1 MKGTDI
7 MKTANKKTKQTSEK
21 PNTQPTAHSSQRGVA
36 LIASART
43 PFLNTATAYSPLMS
57 YELAAYAIQGVM
69 QRCPRAIDDLGLVVL
84 GTVLHEV
91 NTTNVAR
98 EAMLKAGLSS
108 RIPAY
113 TVAMAGISPNVGVS
127 NICDM
132 ILLGRI
138 KVGLAGG
145 TDNFSDVPIRLSQPI
160 RRSAMKLRN
169 QSTISGYLNAIK
181 SLRFKDLSLDIP
193 KSADYTTKLTMGQS
207 CEAMGRRFGVSRLTS
222 DEYTLQGQRNATQAI
237 EQGLLAAQIVP
248 ITIDGQQV
256 RQDQPPRVS
265 SLAQLAALKPVFET
279 NGVIT
284 AGNASKFSDGA
295 GAVLLADID
304 YAKQHNLDIQALIV
318 DYEWSGVDD
327 LNHEMLL
334 GPAMTIPVVLK
345 RHQLQFSD
353 IDVWE
358 IHEAFAAQVLINRTC
373 MADAEFVHARF
384 GADYPFGEIPLDKLN
399 LWGGSI
405 SLGNPFAATGVRLL
419 QTAAQRLKH
428 EGGRYAI
435 VATCAGGGLGAAYL
449 IENIDQ
455 AL

>member
-1 MKGTDI
+1 MKSTH
-7 MKTANKKTKQTSEK
+7 T
-21 PNTQPTAHSSQRGVA
+21 GVA

-43 PFLNTATAYSPLMS
+43 PFLNTATAYSSLMS
-57 YELAAYAIQGVM
+57 YELAAYAIEGVM

-132 ILLGRI
+132 IRLGRL

-145 TDNFSDVPIRLSQPI
+145 TDNFSDVPIRLSQPV
-160 RRSAMKLRN
+160 RRSVMKLRQQHN
-169 QSTISGYLNAIK
+169 ISGYWNIIK
-181 SLRFKDLSLDIP
+181 SLKLNDLMLDIP
-193 KSADYTTKLTMGQS
+193 KSSDYTTKLTMGQS
-207 CEAMGRRFGVSRLTS
+207 CEAMGVRFGVSRLAC
-222 DEYTLQGQRNATQAI
+222 DEYTLRGQRNATDAI
-237 EQGLLAAQIVP
+237 RQGRLADQIVT
-248 ITIDGQQV
+248 ITVDQQSIH
-256 RQDQPPRVS
+256 QDQPPRVS
-265 SLAQLAALKPVFET
+265 TLDQLSALKPVFDPS
-279 NGVIT
+279 GVIT

-295 GAVLLADID
+295 GAMLLADVD
-304 YAKQHNLDIQALIV
+304 YARQHDLEIQALIV
-318 DYEWSGVDD
+318 DYQWSGVDD

-334 GPAMTIPVVLK
+334 GPAMTIPTLLH

-384 GADYPFGEIPLDKLN
+384 GREYPFGEIPFDKLN
-399 LWGGSI
+399 LWGGSL
-405 SLGNPFAATGVRLL
+405 SLGNPFAATGIRLI
-419 QTAAQRLKH
+419 QTAAKRLQH

-449 IENIDQ
+449 IENI
-455 AL
+455 AR

>member
-1 MKGTDI
+1 MKSDQKTD
-7 MKTANKKTKQTSEK
+7 KKTNQKS
-21 PNTQPTAHSSQRGVA
+21 HYRGVA

-57 YELAAYAIQGVM
+57 YELAAHAIQGVM
-69 QRCPRAIDDLGLVVL
+69 QRCPRAIDDLGLVVM

-145 TDNFSDVPIRLSQPI
+145 TDNFSDVPIRLSQPV

-181 SLRFKDLSLDIP
+181 SLRLKDLSLDIP

-207 CEAMGRRFGVSRLTS
+207 CEAMVDRFGVSRQAC
-222 DEYTLQGQRNATQAI
+222 DEYTLKGQHHAARAI
-237 EQGLLAAQIVP
+237 EQGLLTPQIIPV
-248 ITIDGQQV
+248 TVDGQQITH
-256 RQDQPPRVS
+256 DQPPRVS
-265 SLAQLAALKPVFET
+265 SLKQLSALKPVFDA
-279 NGVIT
+279 NGIIT
-284 AGNASKFSDGA
+284 AGNSSKFSDGA
-295 GAVLLADID
+295 GAVLLADVD

-334 GPAMTIPVVLK
+334 GPAMTIPALLQP
-345 RHQLQFSD
+345 HQLQFSD

-373 MADAEFVHARF
+373 MADAEFVHSRF
-384 GADYPFGEIPLDKLN
+384 GAEYPFGEIPLDKLN
-399 LWGGSI
+399 LWGGSM
-405 SLGNPFAATGVRLL
+405 SLGNPFAATGVRLI

-449 IENIDQ
+449 IENTD
-455 AL
+455 

>member
-1 MKGTDI
+1 
-7 MKTANKKTKQTSEK
+7 MKTDNKL
-21 PNTQPTAHSSQRGVA
+21 NTHSIDNKIHRGVA

-69 QRCPRAIDDLGLVVL
+69 QRCPSAIDDLGLVVI

-145 TDNFSDVPIRLSQPI
+145 TDNFSDVPIRLSQPM

-169 QSTISGYLNAIK
+169 QSTVFGYLDAVK
-181 SLRFKDLSLDIP
+181 SLRLKDLALDIP

-207 CEAMGRRFGVSRLTS
+207 CEAMVDRFGVSRLAS
-222 DEYTLQGQRNATQAI
+222 DEYTFRGQHNAMQAI
-237 EQGLLAAQIVP
+237 EQGQLAEQIVP
-248 ITIDGQQV
+248 VTFGQEHITH
-256 RQDQPPRVS
+256 DQPPRMS
-265 SLAQLAALKPVFET
+265 SLAQLSALKPVFAT
-279 NGVIT
+279 NGIIT
-284 AGNASKFSDGA
+284 AGNSSKFSDGA
-295 GAVLLADID
+295 GAVLLADVD
-304 YAKQHNLDIQALIV
+304 YAKEHQLDIQALII

-334 GPAMTIPVVLK
+334 GPAMTIPALLK
-345 RHQLQFSD
+345 RQQLQFSD
-353 IDVWE
+353 IEVWE
-358 IHEAFAAQVLINRTC
+358 IHEAFAAQILINRSC
-373 MADAEFVHARF
+373 MADAEFVQSRF
-384 GADYPFGEIPLDKLN
+384 GADYPFGDIPMDKLN
-399 LWGGSI
+399 LWGGSM
-405 SLGNPFAATGVRLL
+405 SLGNPFAATGIRLL
-419 QTAAQRLKH
+419 QTAAQRLKQ

-449 IENIDQ
+449 LENIE
-455 AL
+455 

>member
-1 MKGTDI
+1 MKSEHKTD
-7 MKTANKKTKQTSEK
+7 KKSNEK
-21 PNTQPTAHSSQRGVA
+21 PSTHPTSTKSHRGVA

-57 YELAAYAIQGVM
+57 YELAAHAIQGVM
-69 QRCPRAIDDLGLVVL
+69 QRCPRAIDDLGLVVM

-145 TDNFSDVPIRLSQPI
+145 TDNFSDVPIRLSQPV

-169 QSTISGYLNAIK
+169 QSTISGYLNAVK
-181 SLRFKDLSLDIP
+181 SLRLKDLALDIP

-207 CEAMGRRFGVSRLTS
+207 CEAMVTRFGVSRLDS
-222 DEYTLQGQRNATQAI
+222 DEYTLRGQHNATQAI
-237 EQGLLAAQIVP
+237 KQRQLAQQIIP
-248 ITIDGQQV
+248 IMVDGQQIT
-256 RQDQPPRVS
+256 QDQLPRVS
-265 SLAQLAALKPVFET
+265 TLAQLSALKPVFDT
-279 NGVIT
+279 NGIIT
-284 AGNASKFSDGA
+284 AGNSSKFSDGA
-295 GAVLLADID
+295 GAVLLADVD

-334 GPAMTIPVVLK
+334 GPAMTIPALLQ

-373 MADAEFVHARF
+373 MADAEFVHSRF
-384 GADYPFGEIPLDKLN
+384 GKDYPFGEIPLNKLN
-399 LWGGSI
+399 LWGGSM
-405 SLGNPFAATGVRLL
+405 SLGNPFAATGIRLL

-455 AL
+455 AS

>member
-1 MKGTDI
+1 MK
-7 MKTANKKTKQTSEK
+7 AENQSNKQSSSSE
-21 PNTQPTAHSSQRGVA
+21 NHRGVA

-57 YELAAYAIQGVM
+57 YELAAYAIQGIM
-69 QRCPRAIDDLGLVVL
+69 QRCPSAIDDLGLVTM

-145 TDNFSDVPIRLSQPI
+145 TDNFSDVPIRLSQPV

-169 QSTISGYLNAIK
+169 QSSIAGYLNAVK
-181 SLRFKDLSLDIP
+181 SLRLKDLALDIP

-207 CEAMGRRFGVSRLTS
+207 CEAMVERFGVSRMAT
-222 DEYTLQGQRNATQAI
+222 DEYTFRGQHNAMQAI
-237 EQGLLAAQIVP
+237 EQGYLAEQIVP
-248 ITIDGQQV
+248 ITVGDNHV
-256 RQDQPPRVS
+256 SQDQAPRMS
-265 SLAQLAALKPVFET
+265 SLAQLSALKPVFAA
-279 NGVIT
+279 NGIIT
-284 AGNASKFSDGA
+284 AGNSSKFSDGA
-295 GAVLLADID
+295 GAVLLADVD
-304 YAKQHNLDIQALIV
+304 YAKQHQLDIQALIV

-334 GPAMTIPVVLK
+334 GPAMTIPALLQ
-345 RHQLQFSD
+345 RNRLQFSD

-358 IHEAFAAQVLINRTC
+358 IHEAFAAQILINRTC
-373 MADAEFVHARF
+373 MADAEFVQSRF
-384 GADYPFGEIPLDKLN
+384 GADYPFGDIPMDRLN
-399 LWGGSI
+399 LWGGSM
-405 SLGNPFAATGVRLL
+405 SLGNPFAATGIRLL
-419 QTAAQRLKH
+419 QTAAQRLKQQ
-428 EGGRYAI
+428 GGRYAI
-435 VATCAGGGLGAAYL
+435 VSTCAGGGLGAAYL
-449 IENIDQ
+449 LENID
-455 AL
+455 

>member
-1 MKGTDI
+1 MKP
-7 MKTANKKTKQTSEK
+7 Q
-21 PNTQPTAHSSQRGVA
+21 NTGVA

-57 YELAAYAIQGVM
+57 YELAAYAIEGVM

-84 GTVLHEV
+84 GTVLHEIK
-91 NTTNVAR
+91 TTNVAR

-132 ILLGRI
+132 IRLGRL

-145 TDNFSDVPIRLSQPI
+145 TDNFSDVPIRLSQPV

-169 QSTISGYLNAIK
+169 QHNISGYWDAVK
-181 SLRFKDLSLDIP
+181 SLRLKDLALDIP
-193 KSADYTTKLTMGQS
+193 KSEDYTTKLTMGQS
-207 CEAMGRRFGVSRLTS
+207 CEAMGVRFGISRLAC
-222 DEYTLQGQRNATQAI
+222 DEYTLRGQRNATEAI
-237 EQGLLAAQIVP
+237 RQGLFAEQIV
-248 ITIDGQQV
+248 TVTVDQQQIN
-256 RQDQPPRVS
+256 QDQPPRISTLDQLS
-265 SLAQLAALKPVFET
+265 SLKPVFDPA
-279 NGVIT
+279 GVIT

-295 GAVLLADID
+295 GALLLADVD
-304 YAKQHNLDIQALIV
+304 YARQHDLEIQALIV
-318 DYEWSGVDD
+318 DYQWSGVDD

-334 GPAMTIPVVLK
+334 GPAMTIPALLQ
-345 RHQLQFSD
+345 RNQLQFSD

-358 IHEAFAAQVLINRTC
+358 IHEAFAAQVLINRSC
-373 MADAEFVHARF
+373 MADAEFVHSRF
-384 GADYPFGEIPLDKLN
+384 GSEYPFGEIPLDKLN
-399 LWGGSI
+399 LWGGSL
-405 SLGNPFAATGVRLL
+405 SLGNPFAATGIRLI

-455 AL
+455 

>member
-1 MKGTDI
+1 MKRDQ
-7 MKTANKKTKQTSEK
+7 KADKKTNEK
-21 PNTQPTAHSSQRGVA
+21 FGTHPAGSKNHRGVA

-57 YELAAYAIQGVM
+57 YELAAHAIQGVM
-69 QRCPRAIDDLGLVVL
+69 QRCPRAIDDLGLVVM

-145 TDNFSDVPIRLSQPI
+145 TDNFSDVPIRLSQPV

-169 QSTISGYLNAIK
+169 QSTISGYLNAVK
-181 SLRFKDLSLDIP
+181 SLRLKDLALDIP

-207 CEAMGRRFGVSRLTS
+207 CEAMVNRFGVSRLAS
-222 DEYTLQGQRNATQAI
+222 DEYTLRGQHNATQAI
-237 EQGLLAAQIVP
+237 EQGQLAQQIVP
-248 ITIDGQQV
+248 IMVDGQQITK
-256 RQDQPPRVS
+256 DQPPRVS
-265 SLAQLAALKPVFET
+265 TLAQLSALKPVFDA
-279 NGVIT
+279 NGIIT
-284 AGNASKFSDGA
+284 AGNSSKFSDGA
-295 GAVLLADID
+295 GAVLLADVD

-334 GPAMTIPVVLK
+334 GPAMTIPALLQ

-373 MADAEFVHARF
+373 MADAEFVHSRF
-384 GADYPFGEIPLDKLN
+384 GADYPFGEIPLNKLN
-399 LWGGSI
+399 LWGGSM
-405 SLGNPFAATGVRLL
+405 SLGNPFAATGIRLL

-455 AL
+455 AS

>member
-1 MKGTDI
+1 MKSNST
-7 MKTANKKTKQTSEK
+7 
-21 PNTQPTAHSSQRGVA
+21 GVA

-43 PFLNTATAYSPLMS
+43 PFLNTATAYSSLMS
-57 YELAAYAIQGVM
+57 YELAAYAIEGVM
-69 QRCPRAIDDLGLVVL
+69 KRCPRAIDDLGLVVL

-132 ILLGRI
+132 IRLGRL

-145 TDNFSDVPIRLSQPI
+145 TDNFSDVPIRLSQPV
-160 RRSAMKLRN
+160 RRSVMKLRN
-169 QSTISGYLNAIK
+169 QHNIAGYWSAVK
-181 SLRFKDLSLDIP
+181 SLRLNDLTLDIP
-193 KSADYTTKLTMGQS
+193 KSSDYTTKLTMGQS
-207 CEAMGRRFGVSRLTS
+207 CEAMGVRFGVSRLAC
-222 DEYTLQGQRNATQAI
+222 DEYTLRGQLNATEVI
-237 EQGLLAAQIVP
+237 RQGLLAEQIVP
-248 ITIDGQQV
+248 INIDQQQIH
-256 RQDQPPRVS
+256 QDQSPRVS
-265 SLAQLAALKPVFET
+265 TLDQLLALKPVFDAA
-279 NGVIT
+279 GVIT

-295 GAVLLADID
+295 GAVLLADVD
-304 YAKQHNLDIQALIV
+304 YAKQHNLEIQALIV
-318 DYEWSGVDD
+318 DYQWSGVDD
-327 LNHEMLL
+327 LHHEMLL
-334 GPAMTIPVVLK
+334 GPAMTIPTLLQ

-373 MADAEFVHARF
+373 MADAEFVHSRF
-384 GADYPFGEIPLDKLN
+384 GSEYPFGEIPFDKLN
-399 LWGGSI
+399 LWGGSL
-405 SLGNPFAATGVRLL
+405 SLGNPFAATGIRLI

-449 IENIDQ
+449 IESIDQ
-455 AL
+455 

>member
-1 MKGTDI
+1 M
-7 MKTANKKTKQTSEK
+7 TS
-21 PNTQPTAHSSQRGVA
+21 NHTGVA

-57 YELAAYAIQGVM
+57 YELAAYAIEGVM

-132 ILLGRI
+132 IRLGRL

-145 TDNFSDVPIRLSQPI
+145 TDNFSDVPIRLSQPV
-160 RRSAMKLRN
+160 RRSVMKLRN
-169 QSTISGYLNAIK
+169 QHNISGYWNILK
-181 SLRFKDLSLDIP
+181 SLNLNDLALDIP
-193 KSADYTTKLTMGQS
+193 KSSDYTTKLTMGQS
-207 CEAMGRRFGVSRLTS
+207 CEAMGVRFGVSRLAC
-222 DEYTLQGQRNATQAI
+222 DEYTLRGQRNATDAI
-237 EQGLLAAQIVP
+237 RQGQLADQIVTITVDQQP
-248 ITIDGQQV
+248 IH
-256 RQDQPPRVS
+256 QDQPPRVS
-265 SLAQLAALKPVFET
+265 TLDQLLALKPVFDPA
-279 NGVIT
+279 GVIT

-295 GAVLLADID
+295 GAVLLADVN
-304 YAKQHNLDIQALIV
+304 YAKQHDLEIQALIV
-318 DYEWSGVDD
+318 DYQWSGVDD

-334 GPAMTIPVVLK
+334 GPAMTIPTLLH

-384 GADYPFGEIPLDKLN
+384 GPEYPFGEIPLDKLN
-399 LWGGSI
+399 LWGGSL
-405 SLGNPFAATGVRLL
+405 SLGNPFAATGIRLL
-419 QTAAQRLKH
+419 QTAAKRLQH

-449 IENIDQ
+449 IEKI
-455 AL
+455 AR

>member
-1 MKGTDI
+1 MK
-7 MKTANKKTKQTSEK
+7 AENQSNKKST
-21 PNTQPTAHSSQRGVA
+21 SSQNHRGVA

-57 YELAAYAIQGVM
+57 YELAAYAIQGIM
-69 QRCPRAIDDLGLVVL
+69 QRCPSAIDDLGLVTM

-145 TDNFSDVPIRLSQPI
+145 TDNFSDVPIRLSQPV

-169 QSTISGYLNAIK
+169 QSTIAGYLNAVK
-181 SLRFKDLSLDIP
+181 SLRLKDLALDIP

-207 CEAMGRRFGVSRLTS
+207 CEAMVERFGVSRLAS
-222 DEYTLQGQRNATQAI
+222 DEYTFRGQHNAMQAI
-237 EQGLLAAQIVP
+237 EQGYLAEQIVP
-248 ITIDGQQV
+248 ITVGDNHIS
-256 RQDQPPRVS
+256 QDQTPRMS
-265 SLAQLAALKPVFET
+265 SLAQLSALKPVFAE
-279 NGVIT
+279 NGIIT
-284 AGNASKFSDGA
+284 AGNSSKFSDGA
-295 GAVLLADID
+295 GAVLLADVD
-304 YAKQHNLDIQALIV
+304 YAKQHQLDIQALIV

-334 GPAMTIPVVLK
+334 GPAMTIPALLK
-345 RHQLQFSD
+345 RQQLQFSD

-358 IHEAFAAQVLINRTC
+358 IHEAFAAQILINRTC
-373 MADAEFVHARF
+373 MADAEFVQSRF
-384 GADYPFGEIPLDKLN
+384 GADYPFGDIPMDKLN
-399 LWGGSI
+399 LWGGSM
-405 SLGNPFAATGVRLL
+405 SLGNPFAATGIRLL
-419 QTAAQRLKH
+419 QTAAQRLKQQ
-428 EGGRYAI
+428 GGRYAI
-435 VATCAGGGLGAAYL
+435 VSTCAGGGLGAAYL
-449 IENIDQ
+449 LENID
-455 AL
+455 

>member
-1 MKGTDI
+1 
-7 MKTANKKTKQTSEK
+7 MKTNIKSGHT
-21 PNTQPTAHSSQRGVA
+21 GVA

-43 PFLNTATAYSPLMS
+43 PFLNTATAYSSLMS

-69 QRCPRAIDDLGLVVL
+69 QRCPRALDDLGLVVV

-113 TVAMAGISPNVGVS
+113 TVAMAGISPNVGIS

-132 ILLGRI
+132 ILLGRL

-169 QSTISGYLNAIK
+169 QHTFSGYFDAVK
-181 SLRFKDLSLDIP
+181 SLRLKDLALDIP
-193 KSADYTTKLTMGQS
+193 KSADYTTKLTMGQA
-207 CEAMGRRFGVSRLTS
+207 CEAMGVRFGVSRLAC
-222 DEYTLQGQRNATQAI
+222 DEYTLKGQHNATQAI
-237 EQGLLAAQIVP
+237 HQGLLAEQIIP
-248 ITIDGQQV
+248 IHVDQQHII
-256 RQDQPPRVS
+256 QDQPPRIS
-265 SLAQLAALKPVFET
+265 TLDQLSALKAVFDPA
-279 NGVIT
+279 GVIT

-295 GAVLLADID
+295 GAVLLADVD
-304 YAKQHNLDIQALIV
+304 YAQQHDLEIQALIV
-318 DYEWSGVDD
+318 DYQWSGVDD

-334 GPAMTIPVVLK
+334 GPAMTIPALLQ

-358 IHEAFAAQVLINRTC
+358 IHEAFAAQILINRHC
-373 MADAEFVHARF
+373 MADAEFIHSRF
-384 GADYPFGEIPLDKLN
+384 GAEFPIGEVPFDKLN
-399 LWGGSI
+399 QWGGSL
-405 SLGNPFAATGVRLL
+405 SLGNPFAATGIRLI
-419 QTAAQRLKH
+419 QTAAQRLKY

-449 IENIDQ
+449 IKNIDY
-455 AL
+455 

>member
-1 MKGTDI
+1 M
-7 MKTANKKTKQTSEK
+7 MKTDNEQHQHSPKQLKGDKT
-21 PNTQPTAHSSQRGVA
+21 HRGVA

-57 YELAAYAIQGVM
+57 YELAAYATQGVM
-69 QRCPRAIDDLGLVVL
+69 QRCPRAIDDLGLVVM

-113 TVAMAGISPNVGVS
+113 TVAMAGISPSVGVS

-145 TDNFSDVPIRLSQPI
+145 TDNFSDVPIRLSQPV

-169 QSTISGYLNAIK
+169 QSTISGYLNAVK
-181 SLRFKDLSLDIP
+181 SLRFRDLALDIP

-207 CEAMGRRFGVSRLTS
+207 CEAMGVRFGISRLAS
-222 DEYTLQGQRNATQAI
+222 DEYTLRGQQNAAKAI
-237 EQGLLAAQIVP
+237 EHGHLAQQIVS
-248 ITIDGQQV
+248 ITVGEQHIT
-256 RQDQPPRVS
+256 QDQPPRMS
-265 SLAQLAALKPVFET
+265 SLEQLSALKPVFDS

-284 AGNASKFSDGA
+284 AGNSSKFSDGA
-295 GAVLLADID
+295 GAVLLADVD
-304 YAKQHNLDIQALIV
+304 YAKQHNLEIQALIV
-318 DYEWSGVDD
+318 DYEWSGVED

-334 GPAMTIPVVLK
+334 GPAMTIPALLR

-358 IHEAFAAQVLINRTC
+358 IHEAFAAQILINRTC
-373 MADAEFVHARF
+373 MADADFVHSRF
-384 GADYPFGEIPLDKLN
+384 GADFPFGEIPFDKLN
-399 LWGGSI
+399 LWGGSM
-405 SLGNPFAATGVRLL
+405 SLGNPFAATGIRLL
-419 QTAAQRLKH
+419 QTAAQRLKY
-428 EGGRYAI
+428 ESGRYAI

-449 IENIDQ
+449 IENID
-455 AL
+455 LGVVID